1 MNANMVSEYAQDV
14 ERFAET
20 NMPAAVTKTGLG
32 LITLASL
39 LKAGGT
45 GNTEAD
51 SILKQIRDLAARL
64 NEIDLREDSDTLV
77 EELSEH
83 TPEDLFDDLII
94 DLKGREAT
102 EINNGGFEAQFSYIV
117 QKLGFKRAREI
128 VDANREH
135 AGR

>member
-20 NMPAAVTKTGLG
+20 NMAAAVTKTGLG

-39 LKAGGT
+39 LKARGT

-83 TPEDLFDDLII
+83 TPEELFDDLII

-128 VDANREH
+128 VDTNREH